1 MDCCDNCKYYAWY
14 YDWCDKWKCKVD
26 SREIHNCC
34 HEKYDTLVYD
44 MMVGAERKENDWKQ
58 DNWKIQEWQL

>member
-1 MDCCDNCKYYAWY
+1 MDCCDNCKHYAWY

-26 SREIHNCC
+26 SREIYNC
-34 HEKYDTLVYD
+34 HEKYDTPIYD

-58 DNWKIQEWQL
+58 NNWKIQEWQL